1 MAFLEPRSLCSPRSL
16 RRRSRGDSRATLT
29 IPLYVHSE
37 TSSPRRQSCVYEVSI
52 RPFASLCSIRRRC
65 IRNAYSGVYQGIALM
80 EQRGH
85 QRIGVEYSAA
95 FSGSAYRVN
104 GTVLNLSMVGCR
116 CRTGVVVQI
125 GEALRLLI
133 HVPRYEHP
141 LYVALAEV
149 RWSQGEEFG
158 VEFIHMEL
166 EDRHRLA
173 EVIRS

>member
-1 MAFLEPRSLCSPRSL
+1 
-16 RRRSRGDSRATLT
+16 
-29 IPLYVHSE
+29 
-37 TSSPRRQSCVYEVSI
+37 VYKGS
-52 RPFASLCSIRRRC
+52 
-65 IRNAYSGVYQGIALM
+65 ALM

-95 FSGSAYRVN
+95 FSGRAYRVN

>member
-1 MAFLEPRSLCSPRSL
+1 MEPE
-16 RRRSRGDSRATLT
+16 AA
-29 IPLYVHSE
+29 LYTH
-37 TSSPRRQSCVYEVSI
+37 PSCNDVYKGS
-52 RPFASLCSIRRRC
+52 
-65 IRNAYSGVYQGIALM
+65 ALM
-80 EQRGH
+80 EQRSH
-85 QRIGVEYSAA
+85 PRLGVEYSAA
-95 FSGSAYRVN
+95 FSGSSYRAN

-116 CRTGVVVQI
+116 CRTGFVVQT
-125 GEALRLLI
+125 GEALGLLI

-149 RWSQGEEFG
+149 RWSHGEEFG